1 MKIRQEV
8 KYDYASIYELI
19 KTAFETAKVSDG
31 TEQDYAVMLR
41 NSKGYVPELALVAEI
56 DKLLVGHIM
65 LTKTY
70 ITSSDSKFESL
81 LLGPISVKFD
91 FRNSGVGAK
100 LIENSFDLARRIGYT
115 SVVLVGDPNYY
126 NRFGFRTSIDFGVT
140 NSNEIPDEYV
150 LACELIPNAL
160 EEVNG
165 KIYFET
171 I

>member
-8 KYDYASIYELI
+8 KDDYASIYELI
-19 KTAFETAKVSDG
+19 KTAFKTAKVSSG

-41 NSKGYVPELALVAEI
+41 NGIGYIPELALVAEI

-70 ITSSDSKFESL
+70 ITNSESKYETI
-81 LLGPISVKFD
+81 LLGPLSVKFD
-91 FRNSGVGAK
+91 FRNTGVGAK
-100 LIENSFDLARRIGYT
+100 LIENSFNLARRIGYT

-126 NRFGFRTSIDFGVT
+126 NRFGFRTSVDFGIK

-150 LACELIPNAL
+150 LACELTPNAL

-165 KIYFET
+165 KIYFYT
-171 I
+171 V